1 MRTSRRSLLR
11 LFGSAGLALPLAQLA
26 GSKVS
31 RAEGGVAKR
40 VIFFY
45 FPDGIAGVS
54 QNGEPSLWH
63 ATGNGSSFT
72 LGELQEPLAPFKDQC
87 VFLNGLSLGPTD
99 SGSHPGGAKKLL
111 TATDGGNGKSIDQL
125 LADTVGADAAFRHLY
140 LGAHATANN
149 ASGDKYVSYAGPGQ
163 SVAPQDDPRSAFS
176 LLFDDAPPPR
186 DPSGEPTAPDPVEV
200 SVIDGVLD
208 DVNTLRARLGDVEK
222 SKLDLHLES
231 LREVE
236 KRIKEPGTVTPLDP
250 TCDAPALDTTG
261 VEDGTLLDPT
271 HFPDVLRSQIDLMVL
286 AMACGLTR
294 VGVVQASQHTSELLM
309 SKFPNTP
316 MFDPSFDMRS
326 HQASHYGASHDPTK
340 KEFSAFVKQ
349 CKWWVSQF
357 AYLLGEL
364 ASRPEGDGTMLDH
377 SMVLLCSEVCDGNTH
392 FHDDMPFVLAGGA
405 GGRIPTGRLLNTGGR
420 RHADLFIAMAQ
431 AMGLDLQSFGDAN
444 GGALPGLLA

>member
-1 MRTSRRSLLR
+1 
-11 LFGSAGLALPLAQLA
+11 
-26 GSKVS
+26 
-31 RAEGGVAKR
+31 
-40 VIFFY
+40 
-45 FPDGIAGVS
+45 
-54 QNGEPSLWH
+54 
-63 ATGNGSSFT
+63 
-72 LGELQEPLAPFKDQC
+72 
-87 VFLNGLSLGPTD
+87 
-99 SGSHPGGAKKLL
+99 
-111 TATDGGNGKSIDQL
+111 
-125 LADTVGADAAFRHLY
+125 
-140 LGAHATANN
+140 
-149 ASGDKYVSYAGPGQ
+149 
-163 SVAPQDDPRSAFS
+163 
-176 LLFDDAPPPR
+176 
-186 DPSGEPTAPDPVEV
+186 
-200 SVIDGVLD
+200 
-208 DVNTLRARLGDVEK
+208 
-222 SKLDLHLES
+222 
-231 LREVE
+231 
-236 KRIKEPGTVTPLDP
+236 
-250 TCDAPALDTTG
+250 
-261 VEDGTLLDPT
+261 
-271 HFPDVLRSQIDLMVL
+271 
-286 AMACGLTR
+286 
-294 VGVVQASQHTSELLM
+294 M